1 MRASCDAP
9 SVTTATAAF
18 DDFARSRV
26 GHFNDAREVFAA
38 KITFART
45 ACGYRCGLSA
55 KFADR
60 KAYFVFYSVGC
71 LVYFVRHV
79 LSFPMIERSPD
90 YTTAGALWLV
100 FRRGPAFAFGHYTR
114 YGLFWR
120 FAFAQFNA
128 DCFDLDAAPKGGQ
141 QQGQQGVG
149 QFAPVVQQVGGVLQ
163 AFDVFRLERFG
174 LGFVYFLRDF
184 QNIAQGFGQLFDQA
198 KDFGAVFFVRAGSF
212 DGLFN
217 IAYDAHCYNSFKN
230 AGLRPARC

>member
-1 MRASCDAP
+1 MTP
-9 SVTTATAAF
+9 ATLAKSGTEHGHQAALFAYCAVAYLHGF
-18 DDFARSRV
+18 DVADEWCKTGVIPQATPYSMYETPTVPALEWFHAIHNQ
-26 GHFNDAREVFAA
+26 GHGDKVREVFAA
-38 KITFART
+38 KIAFART

-120 FAFAQFNA
+120 FAFAQFDA

-149 QFAPVVQQVGGVLQ
+149 QFAPVVQQ
-163 AFDVFRLERFG
+163 
-174 LGFVYFLRDF
+174 
-184 QNIAQGFGQLFDQA
+184 
-198 KDFGAVFFVRAGSF
+198 
-212 DGLFN
+212 
-217 IAYDAHCYNSFKN
+217 
-230 AGLRPARC
+230 